1 MAYIRFKTIKS
12 ILLFVLGLNT
22 NTFRITGKYLD
33 LLNDILVKAKINQ
46 GIADGKKD
54 QLIEFVT
61 NVGDT
66 DNNQPQFQ
74 LLASIIER
82 ELRFENKKPDTF
94 FSILLQEI
102 QDNNITAF
110 LPKVSFMAEA
120 LDTENSVAL
129 AKIKG

>member
-1 MAYIRFKTIKS
+1 MSTI
-12 ILLFVLGLNT
+12 GLNT
-22 NTFRITGKYLD
+22 NTFRVTGKYLD
-33 LLNDILVKAKINQ
+33 LLNDVLVKAKINQ

-61 NVGDT
+61 KVSDT
-66 DNNQPQFQ
+66 ENTEPQFQ

-82 ELRFENKKPDTF
+82 ELRSESKKPDTF
-94 FSILLQEI
+94 FNSLLQEI
-102 QDNNITAF
+102 QDNDFEAF
-110 LPKVSFMAEA
+110 LPKISFMADA